1 MKQKDNCK
9 KVSIG
14 IAALNEG
21 RRIRS
26 VLESIINQHQL
37 DWEIEEILLYSDGST
52 DNTVTEAKKVADPRI
67 KIIHDQTRRGKTFR
81 LNQMFRRFKG
91 RYLIMFDGDIIIKE
105 TNVISNLLTGFNE
118 KNVVLVGGNSTTLP
132 PKSFFERAVN
142 TTFHVFYESRKK
154 IKDGHNVFGCTGS
167 ILAIEKKFAK
177 SVTIPK
183 IINEDTYLYFY
194 CLTTGKKFRYIDT
207 AKIYYQLPSKLTDYL
222 RQLFRSAPEAVNVEL
237 EKYFGPLVEA
247 EFRRPKTFYAKEVFR
262 SFANHPL
269 ETSFIILVNI
279 LAKPL
284 YQVVTRNYRHNW
296 SYAAST
302 H

>member
-1 MKQKDNCK
+1 MKQKNNSK
-9 KVSIG
+9 KISVG

-26 VLESIINQHQL
+26 VLESIVSQHGL
-37 DWEIEEILLYSDGST
+37 NWEIKEILLYSDGST
-52 DNTVTEAKKVADPRI
+52 DNTVVEAQKVADRRI
-67 KIIHDQTRRGKTFR
+67 KILHDKTRRGKTFR

-91 RYLIMFDGDIIIKE
+91 DYLIMFDGDIIIKE
-105 TNVISNLLTGFNE
+105 PDVIENLLTGFKE
-118 KNVVLVGGNSTTLP
+118 KNVALVGGNSTTLS

-142 TTFHVFYESRKK
+142 TTFNVFYESRKQVK
-154 IKDGHNVFGCTGS
+154 NGHNVFGCTGS
-167 ILAIEKKFAK
+167 ILAVEKKFAK
-177 SVTIPK
+177 SITIPK
-183 IINEDTYLYFY
+183 IINEDTFLYFH
-194 CLTTGKKFRYIDT
+194 CLTLGKKFRYIDT

-237 EKYFGPLVEA
+237 EKYFGSLVEA
-247 EFRRPKTFYAKEVFR
+247 EFRRPKIFYAKAVLR
-262 SFANHPL
+262 SFLSLPL
-269 ETSFIILVNI
+269 ETAFIVLVNI

-284 YQVVTRNYRHNW
+284 YQIVTRNYRHHW